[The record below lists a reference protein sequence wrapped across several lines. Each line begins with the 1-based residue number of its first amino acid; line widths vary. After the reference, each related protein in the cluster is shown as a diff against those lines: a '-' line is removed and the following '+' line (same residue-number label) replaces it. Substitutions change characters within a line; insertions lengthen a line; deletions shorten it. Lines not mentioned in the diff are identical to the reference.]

1 MPSHRVERR
10 RAQFRPIGFRCF
22 SPFGRRGKEP
32 PDRADVSFSPSKIPY
47 GGFSP
52 VRLQTGLQRRRPSS
66 TAPALSAEPA
76 YVLAPPAYTP
86 PPALHRTPVALAGM
100 YGGAISRDV
109 SSPEALGS
117 PAGYVVP
124 PVPADLCIRR
134 RASALRSCPGCPRE
148 GPPFTLPICSLR
160 AAFPYPGG
168 LKRLLL
174 TVASSLPLAFATVAL
189 ARRPPRTSM
198 VLRPGS

>member
-1 MPSHRVERR
+1 MYSRDVRSLTVTALSGMSFVWRWLQSHRVERR

-76 YVLAPPAYTP
+76 YVLAPPTYTP
-86 PPALHRTPVALAGM
+86 PPALHRTPVALTGM
-100 YGGAISRDV
+100 YTGAISQDV

-124 PVPADLCIRR
+124 PGLCLLWPHVRLSPTPADLCIRR

-148 GPPFTLPICSLR
+148 GPQFNLPICSLR
-160 AAFPYPGG
+160 ATF
-168 LKRLLL
+168 
-174 TVASSLPLAFATVAL
+174 
-189 ARRPPRTSM
+189 RTPA
-198 VLRPGS
+198 V